1 MSTTWFMI
9 RPVIGLSLL
18 AAPAS
23 ALTCSE
29 YERIGR
35 DAVDRVREDTACH
48 DMSSDAWSS
57 CMTAAFLAGEPSV
70 VAFMEMTIAA
80 LEAKAQELQ
89 ERLTEERFLWILA
102 CVVLFDVL
110 AFIQMDNWAGAIVI
124 GVIQLI
130 GLVVL
135 GDKLKVNVV
144 MPLIDRL
151 AGYLPKPKSD

>member
-1 MSTTWFMI
+1 MK
-9 RPVIGLSLL
+9 
-18 AAPAS
+18 
-23 ALTCSE
+23 
-29 YERIGR
+29 
-35 DAVDRVREDTACH
+35 
-48 DMSSDAWSS
+48 SDAPSPEQNEK
-57 CMTAAFLAGEPSV
+57 TILGAGDAPGPKDE
-70 VAFMEMTIAA
+70 TIAA

>member
-70 VAFMEMTIAA
+70 VAFMEMMQGWSRQP
-80 LEAKAQELQ
+80 E
-89 ERLTEERFLWILA
+89 FLA
-102 CVVLFDVL
+102 CNPD
-110 AFIQMDNWAGAIVI
+110 Q
-124 GVIQLI
+124 
-130 GLVVL
+130 
-135 GDKLKVNVV
+135 
-144 MPLIDRL
+144 PSR
-151 AGYLPKPKSD
+151 P